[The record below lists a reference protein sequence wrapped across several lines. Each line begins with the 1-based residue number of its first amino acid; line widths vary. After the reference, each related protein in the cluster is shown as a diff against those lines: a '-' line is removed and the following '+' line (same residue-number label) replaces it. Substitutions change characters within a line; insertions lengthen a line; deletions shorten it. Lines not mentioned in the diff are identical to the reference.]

1 MPAMFAAHHRRQ
13 LQQPGSARAS
23 AFRNGRMDWVSATYN
38 RLEILAM
45 TADRVL
51 CKLVERGERWLVGRE
66 PVKTRAAAG
75 KQAGKS
81 QLSA

>member
-1 MPAMFAAHHRRQ
+1 
-13 LQQPGSARAS
+13 
-23 AFRNGRMDWVSATYN
+23 MDWVSATYN

-51 CKLVERGERWLVGRE
+51 CALVERGERWLVGHG